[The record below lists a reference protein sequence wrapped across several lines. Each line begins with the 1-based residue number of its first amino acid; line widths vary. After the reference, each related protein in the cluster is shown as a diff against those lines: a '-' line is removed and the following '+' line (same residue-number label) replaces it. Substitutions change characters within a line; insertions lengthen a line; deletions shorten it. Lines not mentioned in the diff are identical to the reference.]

1 MNVHKKSTNLIIIE
15 PKDPKLDDITI
26 ALPPTK
32 NISVLAAVY
41 ENHHIKVITQTLD
54 SSKVENAEFNNL
66 ITNIIAVKKGNDLV
80 VTTADAS
87 KVIFSGFYTEGN
99 KDTDDAHTV
108 TLGGGEGEE
117 GITITPNSPVGEV
130 LGDGSFMV
138 YAYAD
143 SDVLTDML
151 TEVDGITLG
160 LSDLPEGTV
169 SYIPTANEEPYL
181 WVASSINTITAD
193 NVINSNELTNTLITG
208 TIDTGSTV
216 QLNIDRQKR
225 SPTTRRSYTLDVIAT
240 DDGNT
245 DESLTSAATS
255 ANTNTNDAPTGLPT
269 ITGTATQGETLTAIT
284 SSIADADGLGA
295 FSYQWQ
301 ADGTDILGANN
312 PTLTLTQDQVGKT
325 ITVVV
330 SYTDGQDTPETVT
343 SAPTIAVENVNDLTT
358 GEVTITGTAR
368 EDQTL
373 TAVTSALR
381 DEDGKGTFTYQ
392 WQANGA
398 AISGATNDTLTLTQA
413 QVGKTI
419 TVVVIHTDT
428 LGNPEPA
435 KTSAETATVGN
446 VNDPTTGVVTIDG
459 TAAED
464 QTLTA
469 VTSALADEDGLGT
482 FTYQWQANGA
492 AISGETDNTLTLTQA
507 QVGKTITVVVIHTD
521 TLGMLEPAI
530 TSAPTIAV
538 TNVND
543 LTTGEVTITGTAR
556 EDQTLTAVTS
566 ALRDEDGKGTFTY
579 QWQANGAAIADATSE
594 SLTLTQAQVGKT
606 ITVVVIHTDTLG
618 MLEPAITSA
627 PTIAVENVND
637 LTTGEVTITGT
648 AREDQTLTAVTS
660 ALADEDGK
668 GTFTYQ
674 WQADGTDI
682 ADANNPTLTLT
693 QDQVGKTITVVVIH
707 IDTLGMVEPAIT
719 SAPTIAVENV
729 NDLTTG
735 EVTITGTAREDQTLT
750 AVTSALRDEDG
761 LGTFTYQWW
770 ASEDDNNEAI
780 SGETDNTLILT
791 QDQVGKTITVVV
803 SYTDGQDTP
812 ETKTSDPTDA
822 VTNVNDLPT
831 GEVIITGTARE
842 DQTLTAVTSAL
853 ADEDDLGTLSYQWWA
868 SEDDNNEAISGE
880 TNDTFTLTQDQV
892 GKTITVVVSYTDGQ
906 DTPETK
912 TSDPTDAV
920 TNVNDL
926 PTGEVTITGTA
937 REDQTLTAVTSALA
951 DEDDL
956 GTFSYQWWA
965 SEDDN
970 NEAISGETDNT
981 LTLTQDQVGKTITV
995 VVSYTDGQDTPET
1008 KTSDPTDAVTNV
1020 NDLPTGEVTITGTA
1034 REDQTLTAVTSA
1046 LADEDDLGTLSYQ
1059 WWASKDDNNE
1069 AISGETDNTLTLT
1082 QDQVGKTITVV
1093 VSYTDGQ
1100 DTPETKTSPPT
1111 DAVTNVNDLPTGEV
1125 TITGTARED
1134 QTLTAVTSAL
1144 ADEDDLGTLSYQW
1157 WASKDDNNEAISGE
1171 TDNTLTLTQDQVG
1184 KTITVVVSYTD
1195 GQDTPETK
1203 TSDPTDAVTN
1213 VNDLPT
1219 GEVTITGTARED
1231 QTLTAVTSAL
1241 ADEDDLGTL
1250 SYQWW
1255 ASKDDNNE
1263 AISGETDNTLTLTQD
1278 QVGKTITVVVSY
1290 TDGQDTP
1297 ETKTSDPTDAVT
1309 NVNDLPTGEVTI
1321 TGTAREDQTL
1331 TAVTSALA
1339 DEDDLGT
1346 LSYQWWASKDDNNEA
1361 ISGET
1366 DNTLTLTQDQVGKTI
1381 TVVVSY
1387 TDGQDTP
1394 ETKTSDPTDAV
1405 TNVNDLPTGE
1415 VTITG
1420 TAREDQT
1427 LTAVTSALADED
1439 DLGTFSYQ
1447 WWASEDDNNEA
1458 ISGETDNTLT
1468 LTQDQVGKTITVVVS
1483 YTDGQDTPETKT
1495 SDPTDAV
1502 TNVNDLPTGEVT
1514 ITGTARED
1522 QTLTA
1527 VTSALADEDDL
1538 GTFSYQWWASEDDNN
1553 EAISGET
1560 DNTLTLTQ
1568 DQVGKTITVVVS
1580 YTDGQDTP
1588 ETKTSDPTD
1597 AVTNVNDLPTGE
1609 VTITG
1614 TAREDQTLTAVTSAL
1629 ADEDDLGTFSYQ
1641 WWASEDD
1648 NNEAISGETD
1658 NTLTLTQDQVGKTI
1672 TVVVS
1677 YTDGQDTPETKTSDP
1692 TDAVT
1697 NVNDLPT
1704 GEVTITGTAR
1714 EDQTLTAV
1722 TSALADEDDLGTF
1735 SYQWWASEDD
1745 NNEAISGETDNTLTL
1760 TQDQVGKT
1768 ITVVVSYTDGQD
1780 TPETKTSDPTDAVT
1794 NVNDLPT
1801 GEVTITGT
1809 AREDQTLT
1817 AVTSALADEDDLGTL
1832 SYQWWASKD
1841 DNNEAISG
1849 ETDNTLTLTQDQV
1862 GKTITVVVSYT
1873 DGQDTPE
1880 TKTSDPTDAVTNVND
1895 LPTGEVTITGT
1906 AREDQTLTA
1915 VTSALADEDDLGT
1928 LSYQWWA
1935 SEDDNN
1941 EAISGETNDT
1951 LTLTQDQVGKTITVV
1966 VSYTDGQDTPET
1978 KTSDPT
1984 DAVTNVNDLPTG
1996 EVTITGTAREDQ
2008 TLTAVTSA
2016 LADEDDL
2023 GTLSYQW
2030 WASKDDNNEAIS
2042 GETDNTLTLTQDQ
2055 VGKTITV
2062 VVSYTDGQDTPETK
2076 TSDPTDAVTNVNDL
2090 PTGEVTITGTARED
2104 QTLTAVTSALADED
2118 DLGTLSYQW
2127 WASKDDNNE
2136 AISGETDNTLTLTQD
2151 QVGKT
2156 ITVVVSYTD
2165 GQDTPE
2171 TKTSDPTDAVTN
2183 VNDLPT
2189 GEVTIT
2195 GTAREDQTLT
2205 AVTSALADE
2214 DDLGTLSYQWWASKD
2229 DNNEAISGETDNTL
2243 TLTQDQVGKTITVVV
2258 SYTDGQDTP
2267 ETKTSDP
2274 TDAVT
2279 NVNDLP
2285 TGEVTITGTAREDQ
2299 TLTAVTSALA
2309 DEDDLGTLSYQWWAS
2324 KDDNNEAISGE
2335 TDNTL
2340 TLTQDQVGKTITVV
2354 VSYTDGQDTP
2364 ETKTSDPTDAVT
2376 NVNDLPT
2383 GEVTITGTAREDQT
2397 LTAVTSALAD
2407 EDDLGTLSYQ
2417 WWASKDDNNE
2427 AISGETDNTLT
2438 LTQDQ
2443 VGKTITVVVSYTDGQ
2458 DTPETKTSDPT
2469 DAVTNVNDLPTGE
2482 VTITGTARE
2491 DQTLTAVTSAL
2502 ADEDDLGTLSYQWWA
2517 SKDDNNEAISGET
2530 DNTLTLTQDQVGKTI
2545 TVVVSY
2551 TDGQDTP
2558 ETKTS
2563 DPTDAVTN
2571 VNDLPTG
2578 EVTITGTAREDQ
2590 TLTAVTSALADED
2603 DLGTLSYQW
2612 WASKD
2617 DNNEAISGETDNT
2630 LTLTQDQ
2637 VGKTITVVVSYTDGQ
2652 DTPETKTSDPTDA
2665 VTNVNDLPTGEVTIT
2680 GTAREDQ
2687 TLTAVTS
2694 ALADEDDLGTL
2705 SYQWW
2710 ASKDDNNEAISDAT
2724 DNTLTLTQDQ
2734 VGKTITVVVSYTDG
2748 QDTPETKTSDP
2759 TDAVTNVNDLP
2770 TGEVTITGTA
2780 REDQTLTAV
2789 TSALADED
2797 DLGTLSYQWWAS
2809 KDDNNEAISGET
2821 DNTLTLT
2828 QDQVGKTITVVVSY
2842 TDGQDTP
2849 ETKTSD
2855 PTDAV
2860 TNVNDLPT
2868 GEVTITGTARE
2879 DQTLTAVTS
2888 ALADEDDLGTLSY
2901 QWWAS
2906 KDDNNEAISDATDN
2920 TLTLTQ
2926 DQVGKT
2932 ITVVVSYTDGQDT
2945 PETKTSDPTDAV
2957 TNVNDLPTG
2966 EVTITGTARED
2977 QTLTAVTS
2985 ALADEDDLGTLSYQ
2999 WWASKDDNNEAISGE
3014 TDNTLTLTQDQVG
3027 KTITVVVSYT
3037 DGQDTP
3043 ETKTSDPTDAVTN
3056 VNDLP
3061 TGEVT
3066 ITGTAREDQT
3076 LTAVTSALADEDDLG
3091 TFSYQWWA
3099 SEDDNNEAISGE
3111 TNDTLTLTQ
3120 DQVGKTITVVVS
3132 YTDGQDTPETK
3143 TSDPTDAVTNVNDL
3157 PTGEVTITG
3166 TAREDQTLTAV
3177 TSALADE
3184 DDLGTL
3190 SYQWWASEDDNN
3202 EAISGETDNTL
3213 TLTQDQV
3220 GKTITVVVSY
3230 TDGQD
3235 TPETKTSDPTDAV
3248 TNVNDLPTGE
3258 VTITGTARED
3268 QTLTA
3273 VTSALADEDDLGT
3286 LSYQWWAS
3294 EDDNNEAISGETDNT
3309 LTLTQ
3314 DQVGKTI
3321 TVVVSYTDGQD
3332 TPETKTSPPTDA
3344 VTNVNDL
3351 PTGEV
3356 TITGTAREDQTL
3368 TAVTSAL
3375 ADEDDLGTLSYQW
3388 WASEDDNNEA
3398 ISGETDNTLTLT
3410 QDQVGKTITVVV
3422 SYTDGQ
3428 DTPETKTSDP
3438 TDAVT
3443 NVNDLPTGEVTITG
3457 TAREDQTLTAVTSA
3471 LADEDDLGTLSY
3483 QWWASEDDNNEAIS
3497 GETDNTLTLTQDQ
3510 VGKTITVVVSYTDGQ
3525 DTPETKTSD
3534 PTDAVTNVNDLP
3546 TGEVTITGTARE
3558 DQTLTAVT
3566 SALADEDDLGTFSYQ
3581 WWASEDDNNEAISGE
3596 TDNTLTLTQ
3605 DQVGKTI
3612 TVVVSYTDGQDT
3624 PETKTSDPTDAVTN
3638 VNDLPTGEV
3647 TITGTAREYQTL
3659 TAVTSALAD
3668 EDDLGTFTYQWWA
3681 SEDDNNEAISGE
3693 TDNTLTLTQDQVGK
3707 TITVVVSYTDGQDT
3721 PETKTSPPTDA
3732 VTNVNDLPTGEVT
3745 ITGTAREDQ
3754 TLTAVTSALADEDDL
3769 GTLSYQW
3776 WASKDD
3782 NNEAI
3787 SGETD
3792 NTLTLTQDQV
3802 GKTITVVVSYTD
3814 GQDTPETKTS
3824 DPTDAVTNV
3833 NDLPTGEVTI
3843 TGTAREDQTLTAV
3856 TSALADEDDLG
3867 TFTYQWWASEDD
3879 NNEAISGETDNTL
3892 TLTQDQVGKTI
3903 TVVVTYT
3910 DGQRH
3915 RGNQNQSSNLLRLL
3929 MLMIFPRVKSP
3940 LREQQEKIKH

>member
-1 MNVHKKSTNLIIIE
+1 M
-15 PKDPKLDDITI
+15 
-26 ALPPTK
+26 
-32 NISVLAAVY
+32 
-41 ENHHIKVITQTLD
+41 
-54 SSKVENAEFNNL
+54 
-66 ITNIIAVKKGNDLV
+66 
-80 VTTADAS
+80 
-87 KVIFSGFYTEGN
+87 
-99 KDTDDAHTV
+99 
-108 TLGGGEGEE
+108 
-117 GITITPNSPVGEV
+117 
-130 LGDGSFMV
+130 
-138 YAYAD
+138 
-143 SDVLTDML
+143 
-151 TEVDGITLG
+151 
-160 LSDLPEGTV
+160 
-169 SYIPTANEEPYL
+169 
-181 WVASSINTITAD
+181 
-193 NVINSNELTNTLITG
+193 
-208 TIDTGSTV
+208 
-216 QLNIDRQKR
+216 
-225 SPTTRRSYTLDVIAT
+225 
-240 DDGNT
+240 
-245 DESLTSAATS
+245 
-255 ANTNTNDAPTGLPT
+255 
-269 ITGTATQGETLTAIT
+269 
-284 SSIADADGLGA
+284 
-295 FSYQWQ
+295 
-301 ADGTDILGANN
+301 
-312 PTLTLTQDQVGKT
+312 
-325 ITVVV
+325 
-330 SYTDGQDTPETVT
+330 
-343 SAPTIAVENVNDLTT
+343 
-358 GEVTITGTAR
+358 
-368 EDQTL
+368 
-373 TAVTSALR
+373 
-381 DEDGKGTFTYQ
+381 
-392 WQANGA
+392 
-398 AISGATNDTLTLTQA
+398 
-413 QVGKTI
+413 
-419 TVVVIHTDT
+419 
-428 LGNPEPA
+428 
-435 KTSAETATVGN
+435 
-446 VNDPTTGVVTIDG
+446 
-459 TAAED
+459 
-464 QTLTA
+464 
-469 VTSALADEDGLGT
+469 
-482 FTYQWQANGA
+482 
-492 AISGETDNTLTLTQA
+492 
-507 QVGKTITVVVIHTD
+507 
-521 TLGMLEPAI
+521 
-530 TSAPTIAV
+530 
-538 TNVND
+538 
-543 LTTGEVTITGTAR
+543 
-556 EDQTLTAVTS
+556 
-566 ALRDEDGKGTFTY
+566 
-579 QWQANGAAIADATSE
+579 
-594 SLTLTQAQVGKT
+594 
-606 ITVVVIHTDTLG
+606 
-618 MLEPAITSA
+618 
-627 PTIAVENVND
+627 
-637 LTTGEVTITGT
+637 
-648 AREDQTLTAVTS
+648 
-660 ALADEDGK
+660 
-668 GTFTYQ
+668 
-674 WQADGTDI
+674 
-682 ADANNPTLTLT
+682 
-693 QDQVGKTITVVVIH
+693 
-707 IDTLGMVEPAIT
+707 
-719 SAPTIAVENV
+719 
-729 NDLTTG
+729 
-735 EVTITGTAREDQTLT
+735 
-750 AVTSALRDEDG
+750 
-761 LGTFTYQWW
+761 
-770 ASEDDNNEAI
+770 
-780 SGETDNTLILT
+780 
-791 QDQVGKTITVVV
+791 
-803 SYTDGQDTP
+803 
-812 ETKTSDPTDA
+812 
-822 VTNVNDLPT
+822 
-831 GEVIITGTARE
+831 
-842 DQTLTAVTSAL
+842 
-853 ADEDDLGTLSYQWWA
+853 SYQWWA
-868 SEDDNNEAISGE
+868 S
-880 TNDTFTLTQDQV
+880 
-892 GKTITVVVSYTDGQ
+892 K
-906 DTPETK
+906 
-912 TSDPTDAV
+912 
-920 TNVNDL
+920 
-926 PTGEVTITGTA
+926 
-937 REDQTLTAVTSALA
+937 
-951 DEDDL
+951 
-956 GTFSYQWWA
+956 
-965 SEDDN
+965 DDN

-1144 ADEDDLGTLSYQW
+1144 ADEDDLGTFSYQW
-1157 WASKDDNNEAISGE
+1157 WASEDDNNEAISGE
-1171 TDNTLTLTQDQVG
+1171 TNNTLILTQDQVG

-1241 ADEDDLGTL
+1241 ADEDDLGTF

-1255 ASKDDNNE
+1255 ASEDDNNE
-1263 AISGETDNTLTLTQD
+1263 AISGET
-1278 QVGKTITVVVSY
+1278 
-1290 TDGQDTP
+1290 
-1297 ETKTSDPTDAVT
+1297 
-1309 NVNDLPTGEVTI
+1309 ND
-1321 TGTAREDQTL
+1321 
-1331 TAVTSALA
+1331 
-1339 DEDDLGT
+1339 
-1346 LSYQWWASKDDNNEA
+1346 
-1361 ISGET
+1361 
-1366 DNTLTLTQDQVGKTI
+1366 TLTLTQDQVGKTI

-1648 NNEAISGETD
+1648 NNEAISGETNDTLTLTQDQVGKTITVVVSYTDGQDTPETKTSDPTDAVTNVNDLPTGEVTITGTAREDQTLTAVTSALADEDDLGTLSYQWWASKDDNNEAISGETDNTLTLTQDQVGKTITVVVTYTDGQSTEETKTSPPTIAVTNVNDLPTGEITITGTAREDQTLTAVTSALRDEDGLGTFTYQWWASEDDNNEAISGETDNTLTLTQDQVGKTITVVVSYTDGQDTPETKTSDPTDAVTNVNDLPTGEVTITGTAREDQTLTAVTSALADEDDLGTFTYQWWASEDDNNEAISGETDNTLTLTQDQVGKTITVVVSYTDGQDTPETKTSPPTDAVTNVNDLPTGEVTITGTAREDQTLTAVTSALADEDDLGTLSYQWWASKDDNNEAISGETDNTLTLTQDQVGKTITVVVSYTDGQDTPETKTSPPTDAVTNVNDLPTGEVTITGTAREYQTLTAVTSALADEDDLGTFTYQWWASEDDNNEAISGETDNTLTLTQDQVGKTITVVVSYTDGQDTPETKTSDPTDAVTNVNDLPTGEVTITGTAREDQTLTAVTSALADEDDLGTFTYQWWASEDDNNEAISGETDNTLTLTQDQVGKTITVVVSYTDGQDTPETKTSDPTDAVTNVNDLPTGEVTITGTAREDQTLTAVTSALADEDDLGTLSYQWWASEDDNNEAISGETDNTLTLTQDQVGKTITVVVSYTDGQDTPETKTSPPTDAVTNVNDLPTGEVTITGTAREDQTLTAVTSALADEDDLGTLSYQWWASEDDNNEAISGETDNTLILTQDQVGKTITVVVSYTDGQDTPETKTSDPTDAVTNVNDLPTGEVTITGTAREDQTLTAVTSALADEDDLGTLSYQWWASEDDNNEAISGETD

-1745 NNEAISGETDNTLTL
+1745 NNEAISGETDNTLTLTQDQVGKTITVVVSYTDGQDTPETKTSDPTDAVTNVNDLPTGEVTITGTAREDQTLTAVTSALADEDDLGTFSYQWWASEDDNNEAISGETNDTLTLTQDQVGKTITVVVSYTDGQDTPETKTSDPTDAVTNVNDLPTSEVTITGTAREDQTLTAVTSALADEDDLGTLSYQWWASKDDNNEAISGETDNTLTLTQDQVGKTITVVVSYTDGQDTPETKTSDPTDAVTNVNDLPTGEVTITGTAREDQTLTAVTSALADEDDLGTLSYQWWASKDDNNEAISDATDNTLTL

-1935 SEDDNN
+1935 S
-1941 EAISGETNDT
+1941 
-1951 LTLTQDQVGKTITVV
+1951 
-1966 VSYTDGQDTPET
+1966 
-1978 KTSDPT
+1978 
-1984 DAVTNVNDLPTG
+1984 
-1996 EVTITGTAREDQ
+1996 
-2008 TLTAVTSA
+2008 
-2016 LADEDDL
+2016 
-2023 GTLSYQW
+2023 
-2030 WASKDDNNEAIS
+2030 KDDNNEAIS
-2042 GETDNTLTLTQDQ
+2042 DATDNTLTLTQDQ

-2652 DTPETKTSDPTDA
+2652 DTPETKTSH
-2665 VTNVNDLPTGEVTIT
+2665 
-2680 GTAREDQ
+2680 
-2687 TLTAVTS
+2687 
-2694 ALADEDDLGTL
+2694 
-2705 SYQWW
+2705 
-2710 ASKDDNNEAISDAT
+2710 
-2724 DNTLTLTQDQ
+2724 
-2734 VGKTITVVVSYTDG
+2734 
-2748 QDTPETKTSDP
+2748 P

-2855 PTDAV
+2855 
-2860 TNVNDLPT
+2860 
-2868 GEVTITGTARE
+2868 
-2879 DQTLTAVTS
+2879 
-2888 ALADEDDLGTLSY
+2888 
-2901 QWWAS
+2901 
-2906 KDDNNEAISDATDN
+2906 
-2920 TLTLTQ
+2920 
-2926 DQVGKT
+2926 
-2932 ITVVVSYTDGQDT
+2932 
-2945 PETKTSDPTDAV
+2945 
-2957 TNVNDLPTG
+2957 
-2966 EVTITGTARED
+2966 
-2977 QTLTAVTS
+2977 
-2985 ALADEDDLGTLSYQ
+2985 
-2999 WWASKDDNNEAISGE
+2999 
-3014 TDNTLTLTQDQVG
+3014 
-3027 KTITVVVSYT
+3027 
-3037 DGQDTP
+3037 
-3043 ETKTSDPTDAVTN
+3043 
-3056 VNDLP
+3056 
-3061 TGEVT
+3061 
-3066 ITGTAREDQT
+3066 
-3076 LTAVTSALADEDDLG
+3076 
-3091 TFSYQWWA
+3091 
-3099 SEDDNNEAISGE
+3099 
-3111 TNDTLTLTQ
+3111 
-3120 DQVGKTITVVVS
+3120 
-3132 YTDGQDTPETK
+3132 
-3143 TSDPTDAVTNVNDL
+3143 
-3157 PTGEVTITG
+3157 
-3166 TAREDQTLTAV
+3166 
-3177 TSALADE
+3177 
-3184 DDLGTL
+3184 
-3190 SYQWWASEDDNN
+3190 
-3202 EAISGETDNTL
+3202 
-3213 TLTQDQV
+3213 
-3220 GKTITVVVSY
+3220 
-3230 TDGQD
+3230 
-3235 TPETKTSDPTDAV
+3235 
-3248 TNVNDLPTGE
+3248 
-3258 VTITGTARED
+3258 
-3268 QTLTA
+3268 
-3273 VTSALADEDDLGT
+3273 
-3286 LSYQWWAS
+3286 
-3294 EDDNNEAISGETDNT
+3294 
-3309 LTLTQ
+3309 
-3314 DQVGKTI
+3314 
-3321 TVVVSYTDGQD
+3321 
-3332 TPETKTSPPTDA
+3332 PTDA

-3566 SALADEDDLGTFSYQ
+3566 SALADEDDLGT
-3581 WWASEDDNNEAISGE
+3581 
-3596 TDNTLTLTQ
+3596 
-3605 DQVGKTI
+3605 
-3612 TVVVSYTDGQDT
+3612 
-3624 PETKTSDPTDAVTN
+3624 
-3638 VNDLPTGEV
+3638 
-3647 TITGTAREYQTL
+3647 
-3659 TAVTSALAD
+3659 
-3668 EDDLGTFTYQWWA
+3668 
-3681 SEDDNNEAISGE
+3681 
-3693 TDNTLTLTQDQVGK
+3693 
-3707 TITVVVSYTDGQDT
+3707 
-3721 PETKTSPPTDA
+3721 
-3732 VTNVNDLPTGEVT
+3732 
-3745 ITGTAREDQ
+3745 
-3754 TLTAVTSALADEDDL
+3754 
-3769 GTLSYQW
+3769 LSYQW

-3792 NTLTLTQDQV
+3792 NTLTLTQDQ
-3802 GKTITVVVSYTD
+3802 G
-3814 GQDTPETKTS
+3814 
-3824 DPTDAVTNV
+3824 
-3833 NDLPTGEVTI
+3833 
-3843 TGTAREDQTLTAV
+3843 
-3856 TSALADEDDLG
+3856 
-3867 TFTYQWWASEDD
+3867 
-3879 NNEAISGETDNTL
+3879 
-3892 TLTQDQVGKTI
+3892 
-3903 TVVVTYT
+3903 
-3910 DGQRH
+3910 
-3915 RGNQNQSSNLLRLL
+3915 
-3929 MLMIFPRVKSP
+3929 VKPSP
-3940 LREQQEKIKH
+3940 SW